1 MSKLSPFPRLLDSAC
16 ASPTP
21 VVEPMP
27 IAAAYER
34 VRVEIAS
41 VPDDALAV
49 VNVDVQA
56 AVHTVRVALP
66 ALLELRPTF
75 ARELPTFD
83 LAMLDKLSDYAEAL
97 AFLHTELKR
106 SDKPEVNLP
115 AMYAEAVT
123 FRESVVAV
131 GRSLVLLELMDT
143 RVFEQAGRVI
153 GYTNV
158 AYELIG
164 LCSTMLEN
172 LPRLGGRCPLTEEQ
186 LRRGQA
192 LANLILSEQAEK
204 SRASSRYDL
213 AQRNRQRAYTLLARA
228 WVHIRRAVIYLRWAE
243 GDADTLAPS
252 FYPGRGASRRGE
264 SADRVEASASD
275 AGPSAE
281 SVGSVAARAVAD
293 GGPSLPPMPFDPP
306 KGDPLFTPL
315 SDEPFVRV

>member
-1 MSKLSPFPRLLDSAC
+1 MSKLSPFPRLLDSLC

-27 IAAAYER
+27 IAAAFER
-34 VRVEIAS
+34 VRAEIAS

-75 ARELPTFD
+75 ARELPSFD
-83 LAMLDKLSDYAEAL
+83 LAALDKLSDYAEAL

-106 SDKPEVNLP
+106 AEKPEANLP
-115 AMYAEAVT
+115 AMYAEAVA
-123 FRESVVAV
+123 FRQSVITV
-131 GRSLVLLELMDT
+131 GRSLVMLELMDT

-164 LCSTMLEN
+164 LCSTMLEH

-186 LRRGQA
+186 LKRGQA
-192 LANLILSEQAEK
+192 LANLILSAQAEK
-204 SRASSRYDL
+204 SRRSSRANL
-213 AQRNRQRAYTLLARA
+213 AQRNRQRAYTLLART
-228 WVHIRRAVIYLRWAE
+228 WVEIRRALAYLRSAE
-243 GDADTLAPS
+243 RDADTLAPS
-252 FYPGRGASRRGE
+252 FYPGRGASRRSE
-264 SADRVEASASD
+264 PVEPVEAAPSD
-275 AGPSAE
+275 VGSSAE
-281 SVGSVAARAVAD
+281 SVGPVAARAVAE
-293 GGPSLPPMPFDPP
+293 GGPSLDPKPFDPP
-306 KGDPLFTPL
+306 KGDPLFTPV